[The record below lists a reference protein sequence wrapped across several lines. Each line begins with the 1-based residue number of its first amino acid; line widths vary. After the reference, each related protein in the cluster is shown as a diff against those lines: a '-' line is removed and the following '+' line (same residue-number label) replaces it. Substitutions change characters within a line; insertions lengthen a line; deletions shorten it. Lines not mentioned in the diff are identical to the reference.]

1 MPPRLRQ
8 FAIQIGLFAAYVL
21 AAKAGLLF
29 ADVNPSATAIWP
41 PTGIAI
47 ASLLILGPGY
57 WPAIFAGAFVA
68 NMMTAGTA
76 LTSLGIATGNTLEG
90 LVGAALLGRMTAR
103 SGVFNR
109 ASDVLGFALAAAVA
123 TPISAT
129 AGLLTLTLGGYA
141 AWADAGPVWMTWWLG
156 DLGGALLVAPLIL
169 LWSEKQ
175 DDTWSAE
182 RELELVLL
190 LAGLAATTYAVFG
203 GPLAST
209 ANRSVEFLTVP
220 FLIWAAF
227 RFGPRETAT
236 AAAVLS
242 FVATWGTLRHAGG
255 LVAIDPSVLLVLQA
269 FTAVISV
276 TSLLVAALVVDRKHL
291 LRAERAARQLAED
304 AVRAKE
310 HFIGMLGHELRNR
323 ISTIATSVDVQ
334 HAQIGLRDKD
344 VARQIIARQVSQL
357 TQVVDDVM
365 DVLRISTVPPVIDRS
380 PVDLREVV
388 TRAIEALESVDRPSS
403 HWIEFD
409 AKPTWVRG
417 DAKRLT
423 QIVSNL
429 LTNATKFTPAGGLI
443 RVSLTRDAGHAL
455 IVVSDNGIGIEA
467 DLLARIFD
475 LFTQPGADAD
485 RRHHGLGLGLTLVR
499 SLAHVHGGTVEASSN
514 GRNQGSTFTV
524 RLPAIEAPDI
534 VHQDREP
541 PPRAV
546 PMVMQ
551 RRRVLVVE
559 DDPDLREILSVALQA
574 SGHEVFVADSGPS
587 AVDAIE
593 RLQPSVAIVDIGLP
607 IFDGYEVARRARR
620 SAHGRETFLVALTGH
635 GDVESGERAVAAGF
649 NVHLVKPVEARQL
662 SELIV
667 TARVH

>member
-8 FAIQIGLFAAYVL
+8 FATHVGLFAAYVL
-21 AAKAGLLF
+21 AAKIGLLF
-29 ADVNPSATAIWP
+29 AGVNPSATAIWP

-68 NMMTAGTA
+68 NLMTAGTA
-76 LTSLGIATGNTLEG
+76 ITSLGIATGNTLEG
-90 LVGAALLGRMTAR
+90 LAGAALLGRLTVR
-103 SGVFNR
+103 SGIFNR
-109 ASDVLGFALAAAVA
+109 ASDILRFVLAAAIA

-129 AGLLTLTLGGYA
+129 AGLLTLAAAGYA
-141 AWADAGPVWMTWWLG
+141 PWTAAGPLWLTWWLG

-190 LAGLAATTYAVFG
+190 LGGLASTTYAVFG

-220 FLIWAAF
+220 FLVWAAF

-236 AAAVLS
+236 AAVVLS
-242 FVATWGTLRHAGG
+242 FVATWGTLRHFGG
-255 LVAIDPSVLLVLQA
+255 LGAVDPGVLLVLQA

-291 LRAERAARQLAED
+291 LRAEQAARQLAED

-323 ISTIATSVDVQ
+323 ISTIATSVDLQ
-334 HAQIGLRDKD
+334 QAEIGLRDKD

-357 TQVVDDVM
+357 THMVDDVM
-365 DVLRISTVPPVIDRS
+365 DVLRISTTPPTIERV
-380 PVDLREVV
+380 PVDLRDVV
-388 TRAIEALESVDRPSS
+388 TRAIEALETADRPSS

-409 AKPTWVRG
+409 GQPTWVRG
-417 DAKRLT
+417 DARRLT
-423 QIVSNL
+423 QIVGNL
-429 LTNATKFTPAGGLI
+429 LNNATKFTPAGGLI
-443 RVSLTRDAGHAL
+443 RVLLSHDAGQAQ

-475 LFTQPGADAD
+475 LFTRAGTDAD

-499 SLAHVHGGTVEASSN
+499 SLVHVHGGTVEANST
-514 GRNQGSTFTV
+514 GRNHGSTFTV
-524 RLPAIEAPDI
+524 RLPAIEPPD
-534 VHQDREP
+534 VVYDTREP
-541 PPRAV
+541 APRV
-546 PMVMQ
+546 TPMFTP
-551 RRRVLVVE
+551 RRRVLIVE
-559 DDPDLREILSVALQA
+559 DDPDLREILSVAMQA
-574 SGHEVFVADSGPS
+574 NGHEVFVADSGPS
-587 AVDAIE
+587 AVDVIE
-593 RLQPSVAIVDIGLP
+593 RLQPSVAIIDIGLP

-620 SAHGRETFLVALTGH
+620 SAHGRETFLVALTGY
-635 GDVESGERAVAAGF
+635 GDGESGDRAVAAGF
-649 NVHLVKPVEARQL
+649 NVHLTKPVEARQL

-667 TARVH
+667 SGRVH